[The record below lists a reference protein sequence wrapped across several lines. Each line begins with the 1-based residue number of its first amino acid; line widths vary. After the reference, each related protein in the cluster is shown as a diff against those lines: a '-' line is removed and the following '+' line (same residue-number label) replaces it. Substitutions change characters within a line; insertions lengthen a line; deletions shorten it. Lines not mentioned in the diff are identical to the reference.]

1 MAERHGLDMLLSEYH
16 NSTNLR
22 KYIKIFLDEFGEV
35 KKAQEDSIKYRYL
48 ADSFGL
54 MVDDISYLVGTS
66 RVIFGAS
73 ALGYFG
79 FYKNPQ
85 AYPAGDDN
93 KPGFGGL
100 LKSDLDRDSGDFVRT
115 DLQLKDAIRARIIK
129 IMGSCTVEQIIVYVD
144 LVLNRSLNVEIVEN
158 PTFVQFNVKETLS
171 VQDKILLAYMLPNF
185 KPVGKRFQLKDL
197 AGTIEL
203 VYASQVFP
211 R

>member
-16 NSTNLR
+16 NSANLR

>member
-1 MAERHGLDMLLSEYH
+1 MAERHGLDMLLSQYH

-22 KYIKIFLDEFGEV
+22 AYIKIFLDEFAEV

-48 ADSFGL
+48 ADSFGM
-54 MVDDISYLVGTS
+54 MVDDVAYLVGTS
-66 RVIFGAS
+66 RIIFGAS

-93 KPGFGGL
+93 KPGFGGT
-100 LKSDLDRDSGDFVRT
+100 LKSDLDRDSGDFIRT
-115 DLQLKDAIRARIIK
+115 DAQLKDAIKARIIK
-129 IMGSCTVEQIIVYVD
+129 IMGSCTIEQILVYID
-144 LVLNRSLNVEIVEN
+144 LVLNRSLDVKLEEGG
-158 PTFVQFNVKETLS
+158 TFVQFSVNETLS
-171 VQDKILLAYMLPNF
+171 IQDKVLLAYMLPNF